1 MVLSPIDFLN
11 GLFSL
16 IFVSVTI
23 TIGLII
29 ASKYFKIKKRVFLLV
44 GLGWAMMCNPWWPST
59 ISFLCVLFTGKGLEP
74 VIYLFIGNVVM
85 ILALVLYLTGITDM
99 IYKQKQKIIIGIVI
113 VLGIIYN
120 IYFYYSLITD
130 PSQIGVLEGY
140 FDVTYVRFVSIYLF
154 CYMIT
159 AVVFTILLARQSRK
173 SDQPD
178 IRLKGTLLIIAITLY
193 FIGAVFDALIVL
205 TEITLIIIRSILIS
219 SSILFY
225 LGFLMPDF
233 VKKRFVKV
241 G

>member
-16 IFVSVTI
+16 IFVSVTVV
-23 TIGLII
+23 IGLII

-44 GLGWAMMCNPWWPST
+44 GLGWAMICSPWWPSS

-74 VIYLFIGNVVM
+74 VMYFFIGNVVM
-85 ILALVLYLTGITDM
+85 ILALVLYLTGVTDM
-99 IYKQKQKIIIGIVI
+99 IYKQKQKIIIGIVVI
-113 VLGIIYN
+113 LGIIYN
-120 IYFYYSLITD
+120 LYFYYNLMTD
-130 PSQIGVLEGY
+130 PNEIGVLEGY

-159 AVVFTILLARQSRK
+159 AVSFTILLARQSRK

-193 FIGAVFDALIVL
+193 FIGAIFDALIVL
-205 TEITLIIIRSILIS
+205 TEITLIITRSILIS

-225 LGFLMPDF
+225 LGFLMPEF
-233 VKKRFVKV
+233 LKKRVTKEA
-241 G
+241 